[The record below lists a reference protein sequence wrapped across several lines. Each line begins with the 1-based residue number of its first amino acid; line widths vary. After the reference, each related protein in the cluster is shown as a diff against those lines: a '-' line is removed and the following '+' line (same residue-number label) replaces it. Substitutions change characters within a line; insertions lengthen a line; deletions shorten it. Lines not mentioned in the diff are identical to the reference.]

1 MILQESLLLAK
12 GEVMMGVPR
21 AMLVGHALTSS
32 LYGVKPLDMVC
43 YLLALKVVAVV
54 ALLASVVPAGRAAS
68 RPYKSAARGIEDS

>member
-1 MILQESLLLAK
+1 
-12 GEVMMGVPR
+12 MGVPR

-32 LYGVKPLDMVC
+32 LYDMVC